1 MHILINNLLALL
13 LPLRIVCALV
23 VFILLTVIIRRWLLK
38 KIEVLVQARVKKA
51 LRVKDLAMRMKSGLD
66 AIPIIQE
73 DLQNPIRTLKYRSAT
88 ILFADI
94 QGFTK
99 IVKNLEPEKLIDE
112 LDSLFIHFDDIV
124 DRYGVEKI
132 KTIGDAY
139 MAASGI
145 PKENSSHAIEMGLVA
160 MEIQQHMHHL
170 RQKKKS
176 QNEDFWELRIGI
188 DSGPVIA
195 GRLGHKKSNFDIWG
209 DTVNTA
215 SRMEA
220 SSLPN
225 EINITDSTYQ
235 MVKEFF
241 ICEYRGQMPVKYK
254 GTIDMYFIKGIRS
267 ELSVDNLGLMP
278 NKMFQTHLQMVRFI
292 KMEST
297 VLDRMDK
304 ELPAN
309 MFYHNSRHTM
319 DVITQVEVIARN
331 EKVGD
336 EDLLLLK
343 TAALLHDTGFL
354 IEYENH
360 EYNST
365 IIAANIL
372 SSFGYSQVQIDQ
384 VNQLLLATHPD
395 HKPTNLLE
403 MIIKD
408 ADLDHLGRDDFFN
421 LSNRLFKEVQFFN
434 GDIEKEMWQK
444 QQLKFLNKHEF
455 YTKTGKLLREKYKLQ
470 HIQKLKDII
479 AHKK

>member
-1 MHILINNLLALL
+1 MQL
-13 LPLRIVCALV
+13 
-23 VFILLTVIIRRWLLK
+23 
-38 KIEVLVQARVKKA
+38 RVKEA
-51 LRVKDLAMRMKSGLD
+51 LKIKDLAMRIKSGLD

-73 DLQNPIRTLKYRSAT
+73 NHQTPIKPLKYRSAT

-99 IVKNLEPEKLIDE
+99 IAKNLEPEKLIDE
-112 LDSLFIHFDDIV
+112 LDSLFIHFDHIIE
-124 DRYGVEKI
+124 RYDVEKI

-145 PKENSSHAIEMGLVA
+145 PKENNSHAIEMGLVA
-160 MEIQQHMHHL
+160 MEFQQYMRQL
-170 RQKKKS
+170 RQKKER
-176 QNEDFWELRIGI
+176 QNEDFWELRIGV

-195 GRLGHKKSNFDIWG
+195 GRLGHKKSSFDIWG

-220 SSLPN
+220 ASLPN

-241 ICEYRGQMPVKYK
+241 ICEHRGQMPVKFK
-254 GTIDMYFIKGIRS
+254 GAIDMYFIIGIRP
-267 ELSVDNLGLMP
+267 ELSVDNLGVTP
-278 NKMFQTHLQMVRFI
+278 NEKFQIHLQMVRFI
-292 KMEST
+292 KLEST
-297 VLDRMDK
+297 VLDRLDK
-304 ELPAN
+304 ELHPN
-309 MFYHNSRHTM
+309 MHYHNSRHTM

-331 EKVGD
+331 EKVSD

-354 IEYENH
+354 IEYKNH

-372 SSFGYSQVQIDQ
+372 LSFGYTQTQIDK
-384 VNQLLLATHPD
+384 VNQLLMATHPN
-395 HKPTNLLE
+395 HKPKDLLE
-403 MIIKD
+403 KIIKD
-408 ADLDHLGRDDFFN
+408 ADVDHLGRDDFFN
-421 LSNRLFKEVQFFN
+421 LSNLLFEEVRFFN
-434 GDIEKEMWQK
+434 GDIEKSKWYK

-455 YTKTGKLLREKYKLQ
+455 YTKTGKLLREKNKLQ
-470 HIQKLKDII
+470 HIQKLEEII
-479 AHKK
+479 TESTNM